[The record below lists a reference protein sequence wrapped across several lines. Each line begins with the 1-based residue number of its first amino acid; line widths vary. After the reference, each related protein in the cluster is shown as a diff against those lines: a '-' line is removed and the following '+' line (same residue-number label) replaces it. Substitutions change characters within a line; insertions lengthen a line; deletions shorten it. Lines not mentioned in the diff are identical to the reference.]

1 MWEWTRVKHWTAGL
15 QWLFFLFTNTV
26 VIPITI
32 GSAFQLEQG
41 KIIALLQLSFLF
53 TGIACIIQAL
63 LGHRRSIM
71 EGQSGLWWG
80 VILSMCYIAP
90 TQGLPLT
97 VVGGSI
103 SAGIIMSGVITMIVG
118 LSGLSKFIAKWF
130 NPGVMAVFTFLLAV
144 RLNTIFLKG
153 MLGIPFSVGGSPAH
167 IDIPVFLLSAMVV
180 LLTIFLS
187 VKGGNGIGRYSLLIG
202 IIAGWIAYEAVF
214 KSTGEAVIMSSEST
228 MGLFLLGDLSFDI
241 GIIITAVVAGMLNLS
256 NTFGAL
262 KGTDEIYKSETT
274 NEQYRRSFTIS
285 GAFTIISGLFGMVPY
300 APYVSSIG
308 FLNQTRIVERL
319 PFILG
324 GVMFIVMGVVP
335 EIGNL
340 IAKMPLS
347 VGSAALLVAYMR
359 LLQPALGYFAQIE
372 LTTANLYR
380 VATPLFIGIIFMS
393 FPTEYFGS
401 VPATIRPLFSNG
413 LLIGILLALVL
424 ENIHF
429 RNIGKKKD
437 NKLFKRGA

>member
-1 MWEWTRVKHWTAGL
+1 MREWMKVKSWTAGL

-63 LGHRRSIM
+63 FGHRRSIM

-90 TQGLPLT
+90 AQGLPLS
-97 VVGGSI
+97 VLGGSI
-103 SAGIIMSGVITMIVG
+103 SAGIIISGMITMLVG
-118 LSGLSKFIAKWF
+118 LSGLSKFIARWF
-130 NPGVMAVFTFLLAV
+130 NAGVMAVFTFLLAI

-153 MLGIPFSVGGSPAH
+153 MLGIPFSAEEAPAQ
-167 IDIPVFLLSAMVV
+167 IDIPIFLLSCMVV

-187 VKGGNGIGRYSLLIG
+187 VKGRKSISQYSLLIG
-202 IIAGWIAYEAVF
+202 IIAGWIAYEGIF
-214 KSTGEAVIMSSEST
+214 KSVGEAVNMSGEPAVG
-228 MGLFLLGDLSFDI
+228 MFLLGELSFDI

-262 KGTDEIYKSETT
+262 KGTDELYKSETT
-274 NEQYRRSFTIS
+274 NWQYRRSFTIS

-308 FLNQTRIVERL
+308 FLNQTRILERL

-324 GVMFIVMGVVP
+324 GVMFIVMGVIP
-335 EIGNL
+335 DIGNL
-340 IAKMPLS
+340 MVKMPLS

-359 LLQPALGYFAQIE
+359 LLQSALGYFAQIE
-372 LTTANLYR
+372 MTEANLYR
-380 VATPLFIGIIFMS
+380 VAAPLFIGIIFMA
-393 FPTEYFGS
+393 FPAEYFVS
-401 VPATIRPLFSNG
+401 VPASIRPLVSNG

-424 ENIHF
+424 ENTHF
-429 RNIGKKKD
+429 GHSKGK
-437 NKLFKRGA
+437 

>member
-1 MWEWTRVKHWTAGL
+1 MWEWMKVKNWTAGL

-63 LGHRRSIM
+63 FGHRRSIM

-90 TQGLPLT
+90 AQGLPLS
-97 VVGGSI
+97 VLGGSI
-103 SAGIIMSGVITMIVG
+103 SAGIIISGMITMLVG
-118 LSGLSKFIAKWF
+118 LSGLSKFIARWF
-130 NPGVMAVFTFLLAV
+130 SAGVMAVFTFLLAI

-153 MLGIPFSVGGSPAH
+153 MLGIPFSAEEVNAQ
-167 IDIPVFLLSAMVV
+167 IDIPIFLLSCMVV

-187 VKGGNGIGRYSLLIG
+187 VKGRKSISQYSLLIG
-202 IIAGWIAYEAVF
+202 IIAGWIAYEGIF
-214 KSTGEAVIMSSEST
+214 KSVGEAADMSGEPAVG
-228 MGLFLLGDLSFDI
+228 MFLLGELSFDI

-262 KGTDEIYKSETT
+262 KGTDELYKSETT
-274 NEQYRRSFTIS
+274 NWQYRRSFTIS

-308 FLNQTRIVERL
+308 FLNQTRILERL

-324 GVMFIVMGVVP
+324 GVMFIVMGVIP
-335 EIGNL
+335 DIGNL
-340 IAKMPLS
+340 MVKMPLS
-347 VGSAALLVAYMR
+347 IGSAALLVAYMR
-359 LLQPALGYFAQIE
+359 LLQSALGYFAQIE
-372 LTTANLYR
+372 MTEANLYR
-380 VATPLFIGIIFMS
+380 VAAPLFIGIIFMA
-393 FPTEYFGS
+393 FPADYFVS
-401 VPATIRPLFSNG
+401 VPASIRPLVSNG

-424 ENIHF
+424 ENTHF
-429 RNIGKKKD
+429 GHSQGK
-437 NKLFKRGA
+437 

>member
-1 MWEWTRVKHWTAGL
+1 MWEWMKVKSWTAGL

-63 LGHRRSIM
+63 FGHRRSIM

-90 TQGLPLT
+90 AQGLPLS
-97 VVGGSI
+97 VLGGSI
-103 SAGIIMSGVITMIVG
+103 SAGIIISGMITMLVG
-118 LSGLSKFIAKWF
+118 LSGLSKFIARWF
-130 NPGVMAVFTFLLAV
+130 NAGVMAVFTFLLAI

-153 MLGIPFSVGGSPAH
+153 MLGIPFSAEEAPAQ
-167 IDIPVFLLSAMVV
+167 IDIPIFLLSCMVV

-187 VKGGNGIGRYSLLIG
+187 VKGRKSISQYSLLIG
-202 IIAGWIAYEAVF
+202 IIAGWIAYEGIF
-214 KSTGEAVIMSSEST
+214 KSVGEAVNMSGEPAVG
-228 MGLFLLGDLSFDI
+228 MFLLGELSFDI

-262 KGTDEIYKSETT
+262 KGTDELYKSETT
-274 NEQYRRSFTIS
+274 NWQYRRSFTIS

-308 FLNQTRIVERL
+308 FLNQTRILERL

-324 GVMFIVMGVVP
+324 GVMFIVMGVIP
-335 EIGNL
+335 DIGNL
-340 IAKMPLS
+340 MVKMPLS

-359 LLQPALGYFAQIE
+359 LLQSALGYFAQIE
-372 LTTANLYR
+372 MTEANLYR
-380 VATPLFIGIIFMS
+380 VAAPLFIGIIFMAFPAEYFVS
-393 FPTEYFGS
+393 FPAS
-401 VPATIRPLFSNG
+401 IRPLVSNG

-424 ENIHF
+424 ENTHF
-429 RNIGKKKD
+429 GHSQGK
-437 NKLFKRGA
+437 

>member
-1 MWEWTRVKHWTAGL
+1 MGEWMKVKNWTAGL

-53 TGIACIIQAL
+53 TGMACIIQAL
-63 LGHRRSIM
+63 FGHRRSIM

-90 TQGLPLT
+90 AQGLPLS
-97 VVGGSI
+97 VLGGSI
-103 SAGIIMSGVITMIVG
+103 SAGIIISGMITMLVG
-118 LSGLSKFIAKWF
+118 LSGLSKFIARWF
-130 NPGVMAVFTFLLAV
+130 NAGVMAVFTFLLAI

-153 MLGIPFSVGGSPAH
+153 MLGIPFSAEEAPAQ
-167 IDIPVFLLSAMVV
+167 IDIPIFLLSCMVV

-187 VKGGNGIGRYSLLIG
+187 VKGRKSISQYSLLIG
-202 IIAGWIAYEAVF
+202 IIAGWIAYEGIF
-214 KSTGEAVIMSSEST
+214 KSVGEAANMSGEPAVG
-228 MGLFLLGDLSFDI
+228 MFLLGELSFDI

-262 KGTDEIYKSETT
+262 KGTDELYKSETT
-274 NEQYRRSFTIS
+274 NWQYRRSFTIS

-308 FLNQTRIVERL
+308 FLNQTRILERL

-324 GVMFIVMGVVP
+324 GVMFIVMGVIP
-335 EIGNL
+335 DIGNL
-340 IAKMPLS
+340 MVKMPLS

-359 LLQPALGYFAQIE
+359 LLQSALGYFAQIE
-372 LTTANLYR
+372 MTEANLYR
-380 VATPLFIGIIFMS
+380 VAAPLFIGIIFMA
-393 FPTEYFGS
+393 FPAEYFVS
-401 VPATIRPLFSNG
+401 VPASIRPLVSNG
-413 LLIGILLALVL
+413 LLLGILLALVL
-424 ENIHF
+424 ENTHF
-429 RNIGKKKD
+429 GHSQGK
-437 NKLFKRGA
+437 

>member
-1 MWEWTRVKHWTAGL
+1 MWEWMKVKSWTAGL

-63 LGHRRSIM
+63 FGHRRSIM

-90 TQGLPLT
+90 AQGLPLS
-97 VVGGSI
+97 VLGGSI
-103 SAGIIMSGVITMIVG
+103 SAGIIISGMITMLVG
-118 LSGLSKFIAKWF
+118 LSGLSKFIARWF
-130 NPGVMAVFTFLLAV
+130 NAGVMAVFTFLLAI

-153 MLGIPFSVGGSPAH
+153 MLGIPFSAEEAPAQ
-167 IDIPVFLLSAMVV
+167 IDIPIFLLSCMVV

-187 VKGGNGIGRYSLLIG
+187 VKGRKSISQYSLLIG
-202 IIAGWIAYEAVF
+202 IIAGWIAYEGIF
-214 KSTGEAVIMSSEST
+214 KSVGEAVNMSGEPAVG
-228 MGLFLLGDLSFDI
+228 MFLLGELSFDI

-262 KGTDEIYKSETT
+262 KGTDELYKSETT
-274 NEQYRRSFTIS
+274 NWQYRRSFTIS

-308 FLNQTRIVERL
+308 FLNQTRILERL

-324 GVMFIVMGVVP
+324 GVMFIVMGVIP
-335 EIGNL
+335 DIGNL
-340 IAKMPLS
+340 MVKMPLS

-359 LLQPALGYFAQIE
+359 LLQSALGYFAQIE
-372 LTTANLYR
+372 MTEANLYR
-380 VATPLFIGIIFMS
+380 VAAPLFIGIIFMA
-393 FPTEYFGS
+393 FPAEYFVS
-401 VPATIRPLFSNG
+401 VPASIRPLVSNG

-424 ENIHF
+424 ENTHF
-429 RNIGKKKD
+429 GHSQGK
-437 NKLFKRGA
+437 

>member
-90 TQGLPLT
+90 AQGLPLT

-103 SAGIIMSGVITMIVG
+103 SAGMIISGVITMIVG
-118 LSGLSKFIAKWF
+118 LSGLSRFIAKWF

-153 MLGIPFSVGGSPAH
+153 MLGIPFSVGGSPAQ

-202 IIAGWIAYEAVF
+202 IIAGWIAYETVF
-214 KSTGEAVIMSSEST
+214 KSTSEAVNMSSEST
-228 MGLFLLGDLSFDI
+228 IGLFLLGDLSFDI

-274 NEQYRRSFTIS
+274 NGQYRRSFTIS

-324 GVMFIVMGVVP
+324 GVMFMVMGVVP

-359 LLQPALGYFAQIE
+359 LLQPALGYFAQIK

-380 VATPLFIGIIFMS
+380 VATPLFIGTIFMS

-413 LLIGILLALVL
+413 LLMGILLALVL

-429 RNIGKKKD
+429 RNIGKKKGY
-437 NKLFKRGA
+437 KHIKRGA

>member
-1 MWEWTRVKHWTAGL
+1 MWEWMKVKHWTAGL

-63 LGHRRSIM
+63 FGHRRSIM

-90 TQGLPLT
+90 AQGLPLS
-97 VVGGSI
+97 VLGGSI
-103 SAGIIMSGVITMIVG
+103 SAGIIISGMITMLVG
-118 LSGLSKFIAKWF
+118 LSGLSKFIARWF
-130 NPGVMAVFTFLLAV
+130 NAGVMAVFTFLLAV

-153 MLGIPFSVGGSPAH
+153 MLGIPFSAGEAPAQ
-167 IDIPVFLLSAMVV
+167 IDIPVFLLSCMVV
-180 LLTIFLS
+180 LLTIFLN
-187 VKGGNGIGRYSLLIG
+187 VKGRNDLKRYSLLIG
-202 IIAGWIAYEAVF
+202 IIVGWITYEGIF
-214 KSTGEAVIMSSEST
+214 KSTGEAVKMSSEPVVG
-228 MGLFLLGDLSFDI
+228 MFLLGELSFDI

-262 KGTDEIYKSETT
+262 KGTDELYKSETT
-274 NEQYRRSFTIS
+274 NWQYRRSFTIS

-308 FLNQTRIVERL
+308 FLNQTRILERL

-324 GVMFIVMGVVP
+324 GAMFIVMGVIP
-335 EIGNL
+335 DIGNL
-340 IAKMPLS
+340 MVKMPLS

-359 LLQPALGYFAQIE
+359 LLQSALGYFAQIE
-372 LTTANLYR
+372 MTEANLYR
-380 VATPLFIGIIFMS
+380 LAAPLFIGIIFMA
-393 FPTEYFGS
+393 FPAEYFIS
-401 VPATIRPLFSNG
+401 VPASIRPLVSNG
-413 LLIGILLALVL
+413 LLIGILLALIL
-424 ENIHF
+424 ENTHF
-429 RNIGKKKD
+429 GHYQGKWR
-437 NKLFKRGA
+437 F

>member
-1 MWEWTRVKHWTAGL
+1 MWEWMKVKNWTAGL

-63 LGHRRSIM
+63 FGHRRSIM

-90 TQGLPLT
+90 AQGLPLA
-97 VVGGSI
+97 VLGGSI
-103 SAGIIMSGVITMIVG
+103 SAGIIISGMITMLVG
-118 LSGLSKFIAKWF
+118 LTGLSKFIARWF
-130 NPGVMAVFTFLLAV
+130 NAGVMAVFTFLLAI

-153 MLGIPFSVGGSPAH
+153 MLGIPFSAEKAPAQ
-167 IDIPVFLLSAMVV
+167 IDIPIFLLSCMVV

-187 VKGGNGIGRYSLLIG
+187 VKGRNSISQYSLLIG
-202 IIAGWIAYEAVF
+202 IIAGWIAYEGIF
-214 KSTGEAVIMSSEST
+214 KSVGEAVNMSGEPAVG
-228 MGLFLLGDLSFDI
+228 MFLLGELSFDI

-262 KGTDEIYKSETT
+262 KGTDELYKSETT
-274 NEQYRRSFTIS
+274 NWQYRRSFTIS
-285 GAFTIISGLFGMVPY
+285 GVFTIISGLFGMVPY

-308 FLNQTRIVERL
+308 FLNQTRILERL

-324 GVMFIVMGVVP
+324 GVMFIVMGVIP
-335 EIGNL
+335 DIGNL
-340 IAKMPLS
+340 MVKMPLS

-359 LLQPALGYFAQIE
+359 LLQSALGYFAQIE
-372 LTTANLYR
+372 MTEANLYR
-380 VATPLFIGIIFMS
+380 VAAPLFIGIIFMA
-393 FPTEYFGS
+393 FPAEYFVS
-401 VPATIRPLFSNG
+401 VPASIRPLVSNG

-424 ENIHF
+424 ENTHF
-429 RNIGKKKD
+429 GNYQGK
-437 NKLFKRGA
+437 

>member
-1 MWEWTRVKHWTAGL
+1 MREWMKVKSWTAGL

-63 LGHRRSIM
+63 FGHRRSIM

-90 TQGLPLT
+90 AQGLPLS
-97 VVGGSI
+97 VLGGSI
-103 SAGIIMSGVITMIVG
+103 SAGIIISGIITMLVG
-118 LSGLSKFIAKWF
+118 LSGLSKFIARWF
-130 NPGVMAVFTFLLAV
+130 NAGVMAVFTFLLAI

-153 MLGIPFSVGGSPAH
+153 MLGIPFSAEEAPAQ
-167 IDIPVFLLSAMVV
+167 IDIPIFLLSCLVV

-187 VKGGNGIGRYSLLIG
+187 VKGRKSISQYSLLIG
-202 IIAGWIAYEAVF
+202 IIAGWIAYEGIF
-214 KSTGEAVIMSSEST
+214 KSVGEAVNMSGEPAVG
-228 MGLFLLGDLSFDI
+228 MFLLGELSFDI

-262 KGTDEIYKSETT
+262 KGTDELYKSETT
-274 NEQYRRSFTIS
+274 NWQYRRSFTIS

-308 FLNQTRIVERL
+308 FLNQTRILERL

-324 GVMFIVMGVVP
+324 GVMFIVMGVIP
-335 EIGNL
+335 DIGNL
-340 IAKMPLS
+340 MVKMPLS

-359 LLQPALGYFAQIE
+359 LLQSALGYFAQIE
-372 LTTANLYR
+372 MTEANLYR
-380 VATPLFIGIIFMS
+380 VAAPLFIGIIFMA
-393 FPTEYFGS
+393 FPAEYFVS
-401 VPATIRPLFSNG
+401 VPASIRPLVSNG

-424 ENIHF
+424 ENTHF
-429 RNIGKKKD
+429 GHSQGK
-437 NKLFKRGA
+437 

>member
-1 MWEWTRVKHWTAGL
+1 MREWMKVKSWTAGL

-63 LGHRRSIM
+63 FGHRRSIM

-90 TQGLPLT
+90 AQGLPLS
-97 VVGGSI
+97 VLGGSI
-103 SAGIIMSGVITMIVG
+103 SAGIIISGMITMLVG
-118 LSGLSKFIAKWF
+118 LSGLSKFIARWF
-130 NPGVMAVFTFLLAV
+130 NAGVMAVFTFLLAI

-153 MLGIPFSVGGSPAH
+153 MLGIPFSAEEAPAQ
-167 IDIPVFLLSAMVV
+167 IDIPIFLLSCMVV

-187 VKGGNGIGRYSLLIG
+187 VKGRKSISQYSLLIG
-202 IIAGWIAYEAVF
+202 IIAGWIAYEGIF
-214 KSTGEAVIMSSEST
+214 KSVGEAVNMSGEPAVG
-228 MGLFLLGDLSFDI
+228 MFLLGDLSFDI

-262 KGTDEIYKSETT
+262 KGTDELYKSETT
-274 NEQYRRSFTIS
+274 NWQYRRSFTIS

-308 FLNQTRIVERL
+308 FLNQTRILERL

-324 GVMFIVMGVVP
+324 GVMFIVMGVIP
-335 EIGNL
+335 DIGNL
-340 IAKMPLS
+340 MVKMPLS

-359 LLQPALGYFAQIE
+359 LLQSALGYFAQIE
-372 LTTANLYR
+372 MTEANLYR
-380 VATPLFIGIIFMS
+380 VAAPLFIGIIFMA
-393 FPTEYFGS
+393 FPAEYFVS
-401 VPATIRPLFSNG
+401 VPASIRPLVSNG

-424 ENIHF
+424 ENTHF
-429 RNIGKKKD
+429 GHSQGK
-437 NKLFKRGA
+437 

>member
-1 MWEWTRVKHWTAGL
+1 MWEWMKVKSWTAGL

-63 LGHRRSIM
+63 FGHRRSIM

-90 TQGLPLT
+90 AQGLPLS
-97 VVGGSI
+97 VLGGSI
-103 SAGIIMSGVITMIVG
+103 SAGIIISGMITMLVG
-118 LSGLSKFIAKWF
+118 LSGLSKFIARWF
-130 NPGVMAVFTFLLAV
+130 SAGVMAVFTFLLAI

-153 MLGIPFSVGGSPAH
+153 MLGIPFSAEDAPAQ
-167 IDIPVFLLSAMVV
+167 IDIPIFLLSCIVV

-187 VKGGNGIGRYSLLIG
+187 VKGRKSISQYSLLIG
-202 IIAGWIAYEAVF
+202 IIAGWIAYEGIF
-214 KSTGEAVIMSSEST
+214 KSVGEAVN
-228 MGLFLLGDLSFDI
+228 MGGEPAVGMFLLGELSFDI

-262 KGTDEIYKSETT
+262 KGTDELYKSETT
-274 NEQYRRSFTIS
+274 NWQYRRSFTIS

-308 FLNQTRIVERL
+308 FLNQTRILERL

-324 GVMFIVMGVVP
+324 GVMFIVMGVIP
-335 EIGNL
+335 DIGNL
-340 IAKMPLS
+340 MVKMPLS

-359 LLQPALGYFAQIE
+359 LLQSALGYFAQIE
-372 LTTANLYR
+372 MTEANLYR
-380 VATPLFIGIIFMS
+380 VAAPLFIGIIFMA
-393 FPTEYFGS
+393 FPAEYFVS
-401 VPATIRPLFSNG
+401 VPASIRPLVSNG
-413 LLIGILLALVL
+413 LLIGILMALVL
-424 ENIHF
+424 ENTHF
-429 RNIGKKKD
+429 GHSQGK
-437 NKLFKRGA
+437 

>member
-1 MWEWTRVKHWTAGL
+1 MWEWMKVKNWTAGL

-63 LGHRRSIM
+63 FGHRRSIM

-90 TQGLPLT
+90 AQGLPLS
-97 VVGGSI
+97 VLGGSI
-103 SAGIIMSGVITMIVG
+103 SAGIIISGMITMLVG
-118 LSGLSKFIAKWF
+118 LTGLSKFIARWF
-130 NPGVMAVFTFLLAV
+130 NAGVMAVFTFLLAI

-153 MLGIPFSVGGSPAH
+153 MLGIPFSAEEAPAQ
-167 IDIPVFLLSAMVV
+167 IDIPIFLLSCMVV

-187 VKGGNGIGRYSLLIG
+187 VKGRKSISQYSLLIG
-202 IIAGWIAYEAVF
+202 IIAGWIAYEGIF
-214 KSTGEAVIMSSEST
+214 KSVGEAANMSGEPAVG
-228 MGLFLLGDLSFDI
+228 MFLLGELSFDI

-262 KGTDEIYKSETT
+262 KGTDELYKSETT
-274 NEQYRRSFTIS
+274 NWQYRRSFSIS

-308 FLNQTRIVERL
+308 FLNQTRILERL

-324 GVMFIVMGVVP
+324 GVMFIVMGVIP
-335 EIGNL
+335 DIGNL
-340 IAKMPLS
+340 MVKMPLS

-359 LLQPALGYFAQIE
+359 LLQSALGYFAQIE
-372 LTTANLYR
+372 MTEANLYR
-380 VATPLFIGIIFMS
+380 VAAPLFIGIIFMA
-393 FPTEYFGS
+393 FPADYFVS
-401 VPATIRPLFSNG
+401 VPASIRPLVSNG

-424 ENIHF
+424 ENTHF
-429 RNIGKKKD
+429 GHSQGK
-437 NKLFKRGA
+437 

>member
-1 MWEWTRVKHWTAGL
+1 MKVKNWTAGL

-63 LGHRRSIM
+63 FGHRRSIM

-90 TQGLPLT
+90 AQGLPLS
-97 VVGGSI
+97 VLGGSI
-103 SAGIIMSGVITMIVG
+103 SAGIIISGMITMLVG
-118 LSGLSKFIAKWF
+118 LTGLSKFIARWF
-130 NPGVMAVFTFLLAV
+130 NAGVMAVFTFLLAI

-153 MLGIPFSVGGSPAH
+153 MLGIPFSAEEAPAQ
-167 IDIPVFLLSAMVV
+167 IDIPIFLLSCMVV

-187 VKGGNGIGRYSLLIG
+187 VKGRKSISQYSLLIG
-202 IIAGWIAYEAVF
+202 IIAGWIAYEGIF
-214 KSTGEAVIMSSEST
+214 KSVGEAANMNGEPAVGM
-228 MGLFLLGDLSFDI
+228 FLLGELSFDI

-262 KGTDEIYKSETT
+262 KGTDELYKSETT
-274 NEQYRRSFTIS
+274 NWQYRRSFTIS

-308 FLNQTRIVERL
+308 FLNQTRILERL

-324 GVMFIVMGVVP
+324 GVMFIVMGVIP
-335 EIGNL
+335 DIGNL
-340 IAKMPLS
+340 MVKMPLS

-359 LLQPALGYFAQIE
+359 LLQSALGYFAQIE
-372 LTTANLYR
+372 MTEANLYR
-380 VATPLFIGIIFMS
+380 VAAPLFIGIIFMA
-393 FPTEYFGS
+393 FPAEYFVS
-401 VPATIRPLFSNG
+401 VPASIRPLVSNG

-424 ENIHF
+424 ENTHF
-429 RNIGKKKD
+429 GHSRGK
-437 NKLFKRGA
+437 

>member
-1 MWEWTRVKHWTAGL
+1 MWEWMKVKNWTAGL

-63 LGHRRSIM
+63 FGHRRSIM

-90 TQGLPLT
+90 AQGLPLS
-97 VVGGSI
+97 VLGGSI
-103 SAGIIMSGVITMIVG
+103 SAGIIISGMITMLVG
-118 LSGLSKFIAKWF
+118 LTGLSKFIARWF
-130 NPGVMAVFTFLLAV
+130 NAGVMAVFTFLLAI

-153 MLGIPFSVGGSPAH
+153 MLGIPFSAEEAPAQ
-167 IDIPVFLLSAMVV
+167 IDIPIFLLSCMVV

-187 VKGGNGIGRYSLLIG
+187 VKGRKSISQYSLLIG
-202 IIAGWIAYEAVF
+202 IIAGWIAYEGIF
-214 KSTGEAVIMSSEST
+214 KSVGEAANMSGEPAVG
-228 MGLFLLGDLSFDI
+228 MFLLGELSFDI

-262 KGTDEIYKSETT
+262 KGTDELYKSETT
-274 NEQYRRSFTIS
+274 NWQYRRSFSIS

-308 FLNQTRIVERL
+308 FLNQTRILERL

-324 GVMFIVMGVVP
+324 GVMFIVMGVIP
-335 EIGNL
+335 DIGNL
-340 IAKMPLS
+340 MVKMPLS

-359 LLQPALGYFAQIE
+359 LLQSALGYFAQIE
-372 LTTANLYR
+372 MTEANLYR
-380 VATPLFIGIIFMS
+380 VAAPLFIGIIFMA
-393 FPTEYFGS
+393 FPAEYFVS
-401 VPATIRPLFSNG
+401 VPASIRPLVSNG

-424 ENIHF
+424 ENTHF
-429 RNIGKKKD
+429 GHSQGK
-437 NKLFKRGA
+437 